1 MVFLL
6 NRHSSLKKVKLYLKL
21 KSTHIWSMIPF
32 YTTWKQGFQ
41 RGYNVRIL
49 TRNAFITVNKEANV
63 TCFNLT
69 IRTIE
74 RVNASVIR
82 RLLNVKAEVTRK
94 QAKFPAKAN
103 ISYTLIRNRTC
114 AYQGIRNNRLS
125 KNLACFDFLLPPS
138 WNSSFCLITDDWSMM
153 KLSCF

>member
-1 MVFLL
+1 M
-6 NRHSSLKKVKLYLKL
+6 
-21 KSTHIWSMIPF
+21 
-32 YTTWKQGFQ
+32 
-41 RGYNVRIL
+41 RIL

-82 RLLNVKAEVTRK
+82 RQLNVKAEVTRK

-103 ISYTLIRNRTC
+103 ISYPLIRNRTC

-125 KNLACFDFLLPPS
+125 KNLACFDFLLP
-138 WNSSFCLITDDWSMM
+138 SS
-153 KLSCF
+153 